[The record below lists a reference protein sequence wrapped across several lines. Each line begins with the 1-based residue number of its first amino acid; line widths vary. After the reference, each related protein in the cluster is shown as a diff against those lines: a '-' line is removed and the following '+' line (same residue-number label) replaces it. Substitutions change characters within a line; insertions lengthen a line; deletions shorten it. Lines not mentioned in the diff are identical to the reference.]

1 MKGVQLPLGVQLAE
15 SASFESYFA
24 GPNLEAV
31 RALQGDAP
39 LLLLYGPPGSG
50 KTHLLQALIRKDC
63 GLRACAYLPVRQLA
77 AENPVEA
84 TEGLDEAELLCI
96 DDADAALGSK
106 GWSEALL
113 RLLDAR
119 RAAGTRTVVA
129 AAAAP
134 ERLEGLP
141 DLRTRLGAGAVYGL
155 RPLDDAQ
162 RAEFLRER
170 ARARGL
176 ELPADAADY
185 LLARLPRDSG
195 SLLAALEGLDAAL
208 LTAQRRLT
216 PAFVQQWLQQWL
228 GSS

>member
-1 MKGVQLPLGVQLAE
+1 MKGVQLPLGVQLAD
-15 SASFESYFA
+15 SASFESYFP

-50 KTHLLQALIRKDC
+50 KTHLLQALIH
-63 GLRACAYLPVRQLA
+63 RACETWSCAYLPLRQLA
-77 AENPVEA
+77 AEDPIEA
-84 TEGLDEAELLCI
+84 TEGIEDAQLACI
-96 DDADAALGSK
+96 DDVDAVLALP
-106 GWSEALL
+106 GWSEALV

-119 RAAGTRTVVA
+119 RAHGARTVA

-134 ERLEGLP
+134 PDRLEGLK
-141 DLRTRLGAGAVYGL
+141 DLRTRLAAAAIFGL
-155 RPLDDAQ
+155 KPLNDSE

-176 ELPADAADY
+176 ELPVDAADY
-185 LLARLPRDSG
+185 LLARLPRDAG
-195 SLLAALEGLDAAL
+195 SLSAAIERLDHAL

-216 PAFVQQWLQQWL
+216 LAFVQQWLK
-228 GSS
+228 GS